1 VLLTAENC
9 SGKPILYFQTT
20 NSFERVYVGGHDRG
34 ASCASVR
41 GDQQIVAA
49 NRLSRRFQSRA
60 DSAVFGVK
68 WRRFNGAQRDRRVCC
83 GVISV
88 DFGMSASCPVLR

>member
-1 VLLTAENC
+1 LARGWFGDYTQRDLKRTVHQTSLIVPLSAYVLPIAENR

-20 NSFERVYVGGHDRG
+20 NSFERVYVGSHDRG

-41 GDQQIVAA
+41 GDRQIVAA

-60 DSAVFGVK
+60 DSAV
-68 WRRFNGAQRDRRVCC
+68 
-83 GVISV
+83 
-88 DFGMSASCPVLR
+88 